1 MSETVQNISA
11 GGYSLVI
18 QDGRNMLLSG
28 DGNSYELTS
37 AEVSFIMNVRAEDFH
52 DISSAYSRA
61 LSEFKTRGEILS
73 LAVSSHTFIRHNEAV
88 VREVNAVLQDF
99 ASSFYA
105 FIGANPQK
113 AERYQEAL
121 EDMIYAAA
129 RGEPLKKGNVFG
141 PRNAWQKL
149 IRRFRKNPAEENL
162 WKQAKALWCNVSL
175 NQELYG
181 EYICGGGVSFD
192 GIVAAS
198 AENCRYK
205 LECLKNQEESLETA
219 RKQKEAVQ
227 KRVGMLAVQNY
238 LAGKLYV
245 EKEKMSENSVPEN
258 GNVIDFPKAVHE
270 IKRAVRIEDLVF
282 INA

>member
-1 MSETVQNISA
+1 MSETEQNISA

-18 QDGRNMLLSG
+18 RDGRNMLFSG
-28 DGNSYELTS
+28 DGSSHELTS
-37 AEVSFIMNVRAEDFH
+37 AEVSFVLNVRAEDFH

-61 LSEFKTRGEILS
+61 LSELKTRGEILS

-88 VREVNAVLQDF
+88 VREVDAALQDF
-99 ASSFYA
+99 ASTFYA
-105 FIGANPQK
+105 FINANPQK
-113 AERYQEAL
+113 AERYQASL
-121 EDMIYAAA
+121 EDMIYAATK
-129 RGEPLKKGNVFG
+129 GEPLKKGNVFG
-141 PRNAWQKL
+141 PQSTWQKL

-162 WKQAKALWCNVSL
+162 WKQAKVLWRNVSL

-205 LECLKNQEESLETA
+205 LECLQNQEESLETA

-227 KRVGMLAVQNY
+227 KRVGMLAIQNY
-238 LAGKLYV
+238 LAGKRYI
-245 EKEKMSENSVPEN
+245 EKEKMSENFAPEN
-258 GNVIDFPKAVHE
+258 GNVINFPKAVHE
-270 IKRAVRIEDLVF
+270 IKRVVRMEDLVF
-282 INA
+282 VNS